1 MKNKVSIFD
10 DDMGSDEGQDQIDGE
25 GKEGK
30 DNFIEP
36 KPAEKDNEDNTGDS
50 SNNGGDDV
58 FGKDPGFGQ
67 GTKKKKKEPSEAI
80 ADLRRDRDLE
90 RVKNKAFTDV
100 FGSVDPSTIKT
111 LFDYVSSSIEGPISA
126 DAVSSLVQDLG
137 GSRKSIEELQTAIQE
152 KERVISELDIKS
164 SSEFKNKFEK
174 PYAEA
179 MEGLFLEFAN
189 VGEDDKIIAPKATS
203 NLNEAIVSNLDIT
216 GVQMKSM
223 IAKYVKEYREESGE
237 DPVIPSVS
245 SLMSGVRTLKKAKEG
260 LQEAYSNWGE
270 LKKKTKQQQEDELK
284 QQSITAEREAARR
297 RKDLVSK
304 AYQNFDSDST
314 PFLEPKQVQDLF
326 REEYSYYENI
336 VSNRDVPEYDVLIG
350 RGISARL
357 WEMNKD
363 EFVQLK
369 KMKEDLEKSERSG
382 ISNNNSSGVP
392 VNSKSR
398 SSVFD

>member
-203 NLNEAIVSNLDIT
+203 KLNEAIVSNLDIT